1 MCGISAYIGDDAV
14 EHVLAALKV
23 LEIRGY
29 DSAGIASWNSG
40 IQIVK
45 GVGFVDQVF
54 NDIALPTSSMAMGH
68 VRWATHGKVSEVN
81 AHPQLD
87 CFGKIAVC
95 HNGVIE
101 NAEQFSSFLANHR
114 YRSETDTEII
124 AHFLEGKDIV
134 DGMISLSAQLQGY
147 NSFVI
152 MSESRILAS
161 CGGPPLLVSHGQLAS
176 DASAL
181 TSSSFFALSQGDI
194 VEIRKEDFVLHQGT
208 ARQTHYFQRRNSD
221 SSQSSESSSTM
232 FLSEVFEQPKAM
244 LTALNNDLRKLSRI
258 SQQMD
263 GCIVLTGAGSSK
275 VACMWA
281 KYQFMDI
288 GLHVEVVP
296 VGDWRSRSIPNNTL
310 VIAVSQSGE
319 TGTLIPLLEMV
330 RAHSYQL
337 IAIVNTPWVIL
348 GSRSS

>member
-134 DGMISLSAQLQGY
+134 DGMISLSTQLQGY

-161 CGGPPLLVSHGQLAS
+161 CGGP
-176 DASAL
+176 AL
-181 TSSSFFALSQGDI
+181 TCFA
-194 VEIRKEDFVLHQGT
+194 
-208 ARQTHYFQRRNSD
+208 
-221 SSQSSESSSTM
+221 
-232 FLSEVFEQPKAM
+232 
-244 LTALNNDLRKLSRI
+244 
-258 SQQMD
+258 
-263 GCIVLTGAGSSK
+263 
-275 VACMWA
+275 WA
-281 KYQFMDI
+281 A
-288 GLHVEVVP
+288 
-296 VGDWRSRSIPNNTL
+296 S
-310 VIAVSQSGE
+310 
-319 TGTLIPLLEMV
+319 
-330 RAHSYQL
+330 
-337 IAIVNTPWVIL
+337 
-348 GSRSS
+348 